1 MSVKTRSPV
10 PEPLTCTAV
19 SVRAVRLPSPNCPWP
34 PSPQQYAAPDAVTP
48 HMCSPPPA
56 IFVSTAPPG
65 PTAFGL
71 ANAGKVPHEVIIIRL
86 RPNANVQDILRLDRA
101 DSTWRDLR
109 DPPSGILTADPGVTT
124 PGQLLVN
131 LQVGERYLLVCNFR
145 DTDTAPAH
153 LHLGMMKLITVH
165 ASDTGE

>member
-1 MSVKTRSPV
+1 MPSPRVSSRLAAAAALVIGGCAPSPSTRSV
-10 PEPLTCTAV
+10 IVQT
-19 SVRAVRLPSPNCPWP
+19 
-34 PSPQQYAAPDAVTP
+34 QDYAYIAPD
-48 HMCSPPPA
+48 SL
-56 IFVSTAPPG
+56 PPG

-131 LQVGERYLLVCNFR
+131 LRVGERYLLVCNFR